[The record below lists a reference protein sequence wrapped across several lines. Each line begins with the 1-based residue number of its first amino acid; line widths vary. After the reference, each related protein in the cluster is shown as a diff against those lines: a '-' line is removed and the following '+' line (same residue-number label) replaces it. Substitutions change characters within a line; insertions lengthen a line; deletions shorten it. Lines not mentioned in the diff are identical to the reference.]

1 MRILASL
8 SRGIDR
14 FVLAVGKTASL
25 LFLPLTAVIVYDVI
39 QRKAISVDSGF
50 IDTPFYLSSTVLQ
63 ELEWHL
69 HGALFLLTLG
79 FAYVKDAHVRIEL
92 LRDRFPPRRRMR
104 MEALGI
110 LLLLLPYCWFVTT
123 YGWGFAER
131 AYLTAENSATNGIP
145 DRWIV
150 KAFVPVGF
158 VLLGLAGL
166 SVLLKCAVRL
176 GGSREDVGEE
186 GPLGIAPRD
195 PGPSSAS

>member
-14 FVLAVGKTASL
+14 FILAIGKIASL
-25 LFLPLTAVIVYDVI
+25 LFLPLMVVIVYDVI
-39 QRKAISVDSGF
+39 QRKAISVDNGF

-92 LRDRFPPRRRMR
+92 LRDRFPPRRKIRL
-104 MEALGI
+104 EALGI
-110 LLLLLPYCWFVTT
+110 LLMLLPYCWFVVT

-131 AYLTAENSATNGIP
+131 AYLTGEGSATNGMSG
-145 DRWIV
+145 RWII
-150 KAFVPVGF
+150 KAFVPAGF
-158 VLLGLAGL
+158 ALFGLAGL

-176 GGSREDVGEE
+176 GGSNENVGEE
-186 GPLGIAPRD
+186 GPLGTASHD
-195 PGPSSAS
+195 PGPSPS

>member
-14 FVLAVGKTASL
+14 FILAIGKIASL

-39 QRKAISVDSGF
+39 QRKAISVDNGF

-92 LRDRFPPRRRMR
+92 LRDRFPPRRKIR

-110 LLLLLPYCWFVTT
+110 LLMLLPYCWFAVT
-123 YGWGFAER
+123 YGWSFAER
-131 AYLTAENSATNGIP
+131 AYLTGEGSATNGMS
-145 DRWIV
+145 DRWII
-150 KAFVPVGF
+150 KAFVPAGF
-158 VLLGLAGL
+158 VLLSLAGL
-166 SVLLKCAVRL
+166 SVLLKCVVRL
-176 GGSREDVGEE
+176 GGSRENVGEE
-186 GPLGIAPRD
+186 GPLGIAPHE
-195 PGPSSAS
+195 PGPSSTS